1 MNSVIFGKV
10 VEPEVVQTQN
20 YGAVLKFGLIVGRVS
35 VEHSVYQFQTDFK
48 SGEKKPDALFRK
60 LVDDKFNCR
69 IRDGQ
74 LVCAVVF
81 HTVTKDGKLG
91 TYIRDMVPAPV
102 EVKEAV
108 NALFR

>member
-1 MNSVIFGKV
+1 MNSVIFAKV
-10 VEPEVVQTQN
+10 IEPEVVQTQN

-48 SGEKKPDALFRK
+48 SGERKPNPLFRK
-60 LVDDKFNCR
+60 LVDDKFNFR
-69 IRDGQ
+69 IKDGQ
-74 LVCAVVF
+74 LICAVVS
-81 HTVTKDGKLG
+81 HAVTKDGKLG
-91 TYIRDMVPAPV
+91 TYIRDMVPASA